1 MLKRRRKLNLFDLK
15 LFKEFLTSEDERREL
30 QKIPA
35 AKPQQFATKF
45 VLGVRCQQGFH
56 WHLHLSK
63 VYISLPS
70 WTVTLAARFTFWHK
84 IYVNFKL
91 NSSLFVHIVY
101 KDITRRR
108 EDMNCIFDSTC
119 FHDSKIKFISS
130 LRRVISSI
138 RNLTKLRNYLYT

>member
-1 MLKRRRKLNLFDLK
+1 MFKRRRKLNLFYLK

-30 QKIPA
+30 QEIPA
-35 AKPQQFATKF
+35 TKPQQFATKF

-56 WHLHLSK
+56 WHLHVLK

-101 KDITRRR
+101 KDITRRC

-119 FHDSKIKFISS
+119 LHDSKIKFISS

>member
-56 WHLHLSK
+56 WHVHLSK

-91 NSSLFVHIVY
+91 NSSLSVHIVY

-108 EDMNCIFDSTC
+108 EDMNCIFDSTRRYELY
-119 FHDSKIKFISS
+119 FRLDLFSRLENKIYIFPPPCNI
-130 LRRVISSI
+130 
-138 RNLTKLRNYLYT
+138 LY

>member
-1 MLKRRRKLNLFDLK
+1 MFKRRRKLNLFDLK

-30 QKIPA
+30 QEILA
-35 AKPQQFATKF
+35 TKPQQFATKF

-56 WHLHLSK
+56 WQLHVLK

-101 KDITRRR
+101 KDITRQR

-119 FHDSKIKFISS
+119 LHDSKIKFISS

>member
-1 MLKRRRKLNLFDLK
+1 MFKRRRKLNLFDLK
-15 LFKEFLTSEDERREL
+15 LLKEFLTSEDERREL
-30 QKIPA
+30 QEIPA
-35 AKPQQFATKF
+35 TKPQQFATKF

-56 WHLHLSK
+56 WHLHVLK

-108 EDMNCIFDSTC
+108 EGMNCIFDSTC
-119 FHDSKIKFISS
+119 LHDSKIEFISS